1 MASRPS
7 SAGGAGTA
15 ESVRVCCRA
24 RRFLFEDG
32 TLQDGIIECE
42 DRIVELVQRHSG
54 YVDKQAYKF
63 DTVFDAYSTQEDVFV
78 SVGPPLL
85 NNIFA
90 GRNAAVICY
99 GQTGSGKTYTMT
111 GRSTTPED
119 VGIIPRIT
127 RELFNRAAMLP
138 PGQKVHIE
146 VSYMQIYKDEVFDL
160 LEGYTRGK
168 NPLACKVKEE
178 RTRHGDMRFVCKGMS
193 VHSVHQVQDVERLL
207 RQGEKARI
215 TAATHMNQESSRS
228 HAILSVEVSIDVPPD
243 EVSSGEQICGRMYL
257 VDLAGSE
264 IASRTGAEGARLA
277 EAASIN
283 QSLTALRGV
292 VQALSKGVKHV
303 PYRDS
308 ALTKLLRDTLG
319 GNSLTTMIC
328 TVSPEEESF
337 RESRSTLEFGKV
349 AGGVTNCVRVN
360 VHRSVEELIQ
370 VLNKERARLLELN
383 EQRRRLERQLPGN
396 QIYEGLFDTAAVTEP
411 TRRVVNWVPEHLCCP
426 LVMRKGGKQAGTP
439 MVQPVTALDGMTYE
453 RMALEEF
460 FSKNGRLPN
469 APVVDVP
476 CRKLVVVPNRS
487 LALQIEFWKQ
497 EQRWPTDVLHNIASY
512 LTGMCIAKCMDVCVH
527 WRDACEVEPGWRQRC
542 EVDFS
547 VEVASSFSQ
556 ERHHSWARFYFKLYA
571 DKQGFRSPRAIAPR
585 RGCGLRLFSVR

>member
-1 MASRPS
+1 MAKRPS

-32 TLQDGIIECE
+32 TLQEGAIECDE
-42 DRIVELVQRHSG
+42 GLVELVHRHG
-54 YVDKQAYKF
+54 AYVDKQVYKF
-63 DTVFDAYSTQEDVFV
+63 DTVFDAYSTQEDVYA

-111 GRSTTPED
+111 GRSGAPED
-119 VGIIPRIT
+119 AGVIPRIT
-127 RELFNRAAMLP
+127 RELFNRAATLP
-138 PGQKVHIE
+138 PGQKVHLE

-193 VHSVHQVQDVERLL
+193 VHSVHRVQDVERLL
-207 RQGEKARI
+207 RLGDKARI

-283 QSLTALRGV
+283 QSLAALRGV
-292 VQALSKGVKHV
+292 VQALSRGVKHV

-396 QIYEGLFDTAAVTEP
+396 QIFDGLFDKKFVEP
-411 TRRVVNWVPEHLCCP
+411 ARRVAWAPEHFCCP
-426 LVMRKGGKQAGTP
+426 LVIRNGGKHAGTP
-439 MVQPVTALDGMTYE
+439 MVQPVTALDGLTYE
-453 RMALEEF
+453 RVVLEEF
-460 FSKNGRLPN
+460 YSKNGRLPN

-476 CRKLVVVPNRS
+476 CVGMLVVVPNRS
-487 LALQIEFWKQ
+487 LALQIEYWRQ
-497 EQRWPTDVLHNIASY
+497 EQRWPTDVLHNISSF
-512 LTGMCIAKCMDVCVH
+512 LTGMCVAKCMDVCVH
-527 WRDACEVEPGWRQRC
+527 WRDACELEPGWRQRC
-542 EVDFS
+542 EEEFS
-547 VEVASSFSQ
+547 VGIASCFSE
-556 ERHHSWARFYFKLYA
+556 ERHRTWARYYFKLHA
-571 DKQGFRSPRAIAPR
+571 DKKGFRSPRANVPL
-585 RGCGLRLFSVR
+585 RGHGLRLFSVR